1 MPNRVAEL
9 PNARTDT
16 GRMTM
21 NERLNALIEAAKSVV
36 MTREDI
42 EKQRESF
49 AYGNTNIENSRIT
62 KETIA
67 AAAKK
72 LKENGEY

>member
-1 MPNRVAEL
+1 MDEKLR
-9 PNARTDT
+9 
-16 GRMTM
+16 
-21 NERLNALIEAAKSVV
+21 ALIEAAKSVQ
-36 MTREDI
+36 MTRQEI

-49 AYGNTNIENSRIT
+49 AYGNTHIENSRIT

-67 AAAKK
+67 TAAKK

>member
-1 MPNRVAEL
+1 M
-9 PNARTDT
+9 D
-16 GRMTM
+16 
-21 NERLNALIEAAKSVV
+21 ERLNALIEAAKSVV

-62 KETIA
+62 RETIA
-67 AAAKK
+67 IAAKK
-72 LKENGEY
+72 LKESGEY

>member
-1 MPNRVAEL
+1 MDEKLR
-9 PNARTDT
+9 
-16 GRMTM
+16 
-21 NERLNALIEAAKSVV
+21 ALIEAAKSVQ
-36 MTREDI
+36 MTREDT

-49 AYGNTNIENSRIT
+49 AYGNTHIENSRIT

-67 AAAKK
+67 TAAKK

>member
-1 MPNRVAEL
+1 MDEKL
-9 PNARTDT
+9 K
-16 GRMTM
+16 
-21 NERLNALIEAAKSVV
+21 ALIEAAKSVV
-36 MTREDI
+36 MTREDV

-67 AAAKK
+67 VAAKK
-72 LKENGEY
+72 LKDSGEY

>member
-1 MPNRVAEL
+1 MPLTYIEYPKALTKGLVMDEKL
-9 PNARTDT
+9 K
-16 GRMTM
+16 
-21 NERLNALIEAAKSVV
+21 ALIEAAKSVV

-49 AYGNTNIENSRIT
+49 AYGNTHIENSRIT

-67 AAAKK
+67 GAAKK
-72 LKENGEY
+72 LKDSGEY

>member
-1 MPNRVAEL
+1 M
-9 PNARTDT
+9 D
-16 GRMTM
+16 
-21 NERLNALIEAAKSVV
+21 ERLKALIEAAKSVV
-36 MTREDI
+36 MTREDV

-49 AYGNTNIENSRIT
+49 AYGSTHIENSRIT

-72 LKENGEY
+72 LKDSGEY

>member
-1 MPNRVAEL
+1 M
-9 PNARTDT
+9 D
-16 GRMTM
+16 
-21 NERLNALIEAAKSVV
+21 ERLNALIEAAKSVV

-62 KETIA
+62 RETIA

>member
-1 MPNRVAEL
+1 MDEK
-9 PNARTDT
+9 
-16 GRMTM
+16 
-21 NERLNALIEAAKSVV
+21 LNALIEAAKSVE
-36 MTREDI
+36 MTRQDI
-42 EKQRESF
+42 ERQRESF

-62 KETIA
+62 RETIA

>member
-1 MPNRVAEL
+1 M
-9 PNARTDT
+9 D
-16 GRMTM
+16 
-21 NERLNALIEAAKSVV
+21 ERLKALIEAAKSVV

-49 AYGNTNIENSRIT
+49 AYGNTRIENDRIT

-67 AAAKK
+67 EAARK
-72 LKENGEY
+72 LRDNGEY

>member
-1 MPNRVAEL
+1 M
-9 PNARTDT
+9 D
-16 GRMTM
+16 
-21 NERLNALIEAAKSVV
+21 ERLNALIEAAKSVV

-62 KETIA
+62 RETIA
-67 AAAKK
+67 TAAKK
-72 LKENGEY
+72 LKESGEY